1 VDASS
6 KSFAIFRSNLIVP
19 ILPASVSASVSGSTK
34 RGRTMLTIKIIKVE
48 RSVRGWIAEMGNLQ
62 GQYKQVEKMYGQDM
76 LNLVFGA

>member
-1 VDASS
+1 
-6 KSFAIFRSNLIVP
+6 
-19 ILPASVSASVSGSTK
+19 
-34 RGRTMLTIKIIKVE
+34 MLTIKIIKVE